1 MRFSFL
7 QKRLTGKDY
16 ELPEGVEIKQEK
28 MDNNNGNDEDL
39 DEEVEVVYEEEEEEE
54 DSNEDEECA
63 AEEVQTEHIN
73 VTPNKKGKL
82 KAMKQVTAQTTAQRK
97 TAVKTTQD
105 IHCTELESDEEKK
118 TEKLNKKEST
128 FVSGENTAAPFIME
142 LLSDDEMEQTINQFR
157 AVVVWLSW

>member
-28 MDNNNGNDEDL
+28 IDSNNGNDEDS

-54 DSNEDEECA
+54 EEGNEEKERA

-82 KAMKQVTAQTTAQRK
+82 KTTKQVTKKQQLKGKQQSRQLKIKKVSICFRRK
-97 TAVKTTQD
+97 
-105 IHCTELESDEEKK
+105 HRRS
-118 TEKLNKKEST
+118 
-128 FVSGENTAAPFIME
+128 MH
-142 LLSDDEMEQTINQFR
+142 
-157 AVVVWLSW
+157 

>member
-7 QKRLTGKDY
+7 QKRLTRKDY

-28 MDNNNGNDEDL
+28 IDSNNGNDEDF
-39 DEEVEVVYEEEEEEE
+39 DEEVEVVYEEEEEEKE
-54 DSNEDEECA
+54 EEEEGNEEEECA

-82 KAMKQVTAQTTAQRK
+82 KAMKQVTAQTAAQRK

-118 TEKLNKKEST
+118 SQKL
-128 FVSGENTAAPFIME
+128 
-142 LLSDDEMEQTINQFR
+142 DEFQIF
-157 AVVVWLSW
+157 